1 MIKKFILIIILT
13 FSLFSWNYVFSAW
26 ENIDWRVKIKSVEN
40 DTDNDHLEQ
49 INNPNF
55 VEPTS
60 QWAAGVKDFIIAV
73 AKDVKNLFYILST
86 IFFLIISVRFFFSG
100 NSEEWFTKFKKWVLW
115 ITLWLVLMQVAYSFA
130 VTVFDKSTWSFISS
144 IVQNIFIPIVN
155 ILSLCASIF
164 FVIIAIY
171 AFIRIVSSNWE
182 KENVKKWINAIVYAI
197 IWLLL
202 VKFATKIITLILGN
216 YDVSSS
222 WMVQFKNAWW
232 LSWLVEMFL
241 NIINWVN
248 SFVAIVTIIMI
259 MYAWMLII
267 LSDWDE
273 EKLKKWRTIIIYA
286 FIWIFILVA
295 SYWILTFFIWPWWSK
310 LGN

>member
-86 IFFLIISVRFFFSG
+86 IFFLIISVKFFFSG

-155 ILSLCASIF
+155 ILSLCACD
-164 FVIIAIY
+164 
-171 AFIRIVSSNWE
+171 N
-182 KENVKKWINAIVYAI
+182 
-197 IWLLL
+197 
-202 VKFATKIITLILGN
+202 
-216 YDVSSS
+216 
-222 WMVQFKNAWW
+222 
-232 LSWLVEMFL
+232 
-241 NIINWVN
+241 
-248 SFVAIVTIIMI
+248 
-259 MYAWMLII
+259 LII
-267 LSDWDE
+267 IG
-273 EKLKKWRTIIIYA
+273 KIC
-286 FIWIFILVA
+286 
-295 SYWILTFFIWPWWSK
+295 
-310 LGN
+310 N